1 MIFLPPTVTHALS
14 GYHPLL
20 IQCGSGRATA
30 SPYAMTVL
38 VPILLK
44 RLDYHLQ
51 RNGAPNTGQRNL
63 RQQTI
68 DLCMPCV
75 MRGRAERN
83 NGLNPVR
90 YFSAVVSKRLPNTY

>member
-51 RNGAPNTGQRNL
+51 RNLQ
-63 RQQTI
+63 QQTI
-68 DLCMPCV
+68 DLYKPCV
-75 MRGRAERN
+75 M
-83 NGLNPVR
+83 
-90 YFSAVVSKRLPNTY
+90 

>member
-14 GYHPLL
+14 GYHPWL

-38 VPILLK
+38 KTILLK

-51 RNGAPNTGQRNL
+51 RNLQ
-63 RQQTI
+63 QQTI
-68 DLCMPCV
+68 DLYKPCV
-75 MRGRAERN
+75 M
-83 NGLNPVR
+83 
-90 YFSAVVSKRLPNTY
+90 